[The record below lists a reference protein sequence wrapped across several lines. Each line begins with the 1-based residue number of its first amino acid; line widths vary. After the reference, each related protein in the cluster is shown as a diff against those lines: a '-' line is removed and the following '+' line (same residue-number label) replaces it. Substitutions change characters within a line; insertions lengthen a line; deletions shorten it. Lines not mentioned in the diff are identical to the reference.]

1 MKPVT
6 FIPPVVALVIAASW
20 LGAQHHSI
28 SVLESESALL
38 RKHID
43 DVRAASAS
51 PDSARPDKPSGAR
64 AKDKEPLDWKKIAAE
79 VAEMRGANGMG
90 DMRTMIHLQQRLL
103 SMSKEELVAA
113 LEEIASLDISND
125 ARGMLEQMLIG
136 PLIEKDP
143 ELALTRF
150 ADRVRD
156 QKNGLAW
163 QLSNAL
169 GKWTAKDPEKACA
182 WFDKQIEAG
191 VFDNK
196 SLDSRNQ
203 TRNQFE
209 GSLISGLLGTNPDD
223 AGRRLGGLPEEQRS
237 EVLSFYAFQQL
248 KDQDQ
253 LAYAKLV
260 RSQIPENAQASTIAN
275 QTSRM
280 VMQGGYE
287 KVTEYLDRINASA
300 SERSA
305 SVARAADSKIQNL
318 SRQKTLARED
328 LDAMRTWADAQAP
341 GSADRTTGSAL
352 GNAIGGD
359 RLKFEDAAALAVQY
373 HDGSGNDDVL
383 TAFLSSYN
391 ARRNKDQARVLAEKI
406 SDPARREE
414 ILNNLK

>member
-6 FIPPVVALVIAASW
+6 FIPPVVALVIAGSW
-20 LGAQHHSI
+20 LGVQQHSI
-28 SVLESESALL
+28 SVLESESTLL
-38 RKHID
+38 RKHIAD
-43 DVRAASAS
+43 ARAASVSPAS
-51 PDSARPDKPSGAR
+51 AKPDKPPGAK

-79 VAEMRGANGMG
+79 AEETRGANGMG

-113 LEEIASLDISND
+113 LDEIATLDLSSA

-150 ADRVRD
+150 ADRIRD
-156 QKNGLAW
+156 QRNGVAW

-169 GKWTAKDPEKACA
+169 GKWAAKDPEKARA

-191 VFDNK
+191 IFDSK
-196 SLDSRNQ
+196 SLDNRNQ

-209 GSLISGLLGTNPDD
+209 GSLISSLLGTNPDD
-223 AGRRLGGLPEEQRS
+223 AGRRLGALPEEQRR
-237 EVLSFYAFQQL
+237 EVLTNYAFQQL

-253 LAYAKLV
+253 QAFAKLV
-260 RSQIPENAQASTIAN
+260 RSQLPENAQASTIAN

-300 SERSA
+300 TERSA
-305 SVARAADSKIQNL
+305 SVEQAAESKFRNL
-318 SRQKTLARED
+318 ARQKTLARED
-328 LDAMRTWADAQAP
+328 VDAMRTWADSQAP
-341 GSADRTTGSAL
+341 GTADRATGSAL
-352 GNAIGGD
+352 GNAMGGN

-373 HDGSGNDDVL
+373 HDSSGNDDVL
-383 TAFLSSYN
+383 TAFLGNYN
-391 ARRNKDQARVLAEKI
+391 ARNNKDQARVLAEKI
-406 SDPARREE
+406 SDLTRREE